1 MVVDVIIPVLNEE
14 KSIAKVLAEI
24 PSELVRYV
32 IVCDNGSTDQTAR
45 VASDAGAVVV
55 SEPRR
60 GYGNA
65 CLKGM
70 EWIAGQS
77 AAPDAVAFLDG
88 DYSDYPEELSM
99 LLEGIEHGGADL
111 VLGARTL
118 GDREKGSLT
127 PQQVFG
133 NWLATALIKLFYG
146 IRFYDLGP
154 FRVVRYGALLQMKM
168 KDRNYGWTVEMQ
180 AKAAKM
186 GLRTLEF
193 PVRYR
198 KRVGTSKVSGTIKGS
213 VLAGIKI
220 LWTIFTL
227 RIS

>member
-14 KSIAKVLAEI
+14 KSIAKVIAEI
-24 PSELVRYV
+24 PQDLVRHV
-32 IVCDNGSTDQTAR
+32 IVCDNGSSDQTAR
-45 VASDAGAVVV
+45 VAADAGAVVV
-55 SEPRR
+55 SEPRK

-70 EWIAGQS
+70 EWIAGQDS
-77 AAPDAVAFLDG
+77 APDAVAFLDG
-88 DYSDYPEELSM
+88 DYSDYPEELRV
-99 LLEGIEHGGADL
+99 LLDGLTRGNADL

-118 GDREKGSLT
+118 GIREKGSLT

-133 NWLATALIKLFYG
+133 NWLATNLIHLIYG
-146 IRFYDLGP
+146 VRFYDLGP
-154 FRVVRYGALLQMKM
+154 FRVIRYTALLQMNM

-186 GLRTLEF
+186 GLRTLEL

-227 RIS
+227 RIP